1 VNYPVSQF
9 RFADG
14 TIWTTDTVKA
24 MALAGTAGD
33 DTLIG
38 YDSDDQINGLAGADV
53 IRGGAGNDIIDGGS
67 GADQLFG
74 EDGDDT
80 LLAGAGDSAR
90 AAVSNLLR
98 GGAGNDVLIAS
109 DTTLDQLFGDA
120 GNDLSLGGAGN
131 DTMEDTSG
139 SNLFNGK
146 AGADQMRGGDG
157 NDLYAGGAGNDSING
172 DSDFSG
178 VIGKDIVLFNRNE
191 GADSVSRL
199 GAATALSV
207 GGASSYSQ
215 FKLDRVGNALLF
227 KIGKSSVTFTDWY
240 DGTSSASRPAF
251 LQVMAESLRGFN
263 PASTDPTLNRKV
275 QVFDLQG
282 LVAAWDQAQAA
293 RQKFSVADNLSLFRI
308 SGSDTDA
315 YGGAVAYE
323 YGVTGSLDG
332 LATSTMQ
339 SVIGDPA
346 FGQGLQPITG
356 AISGAAAA
364 SALGAA
370 LDTDG
375 QPSSSIDANQLLYA
389 DNPNGHDSLAGGS
402 GSDFLAGR
410 AGNDTLST
418 GAGNNVISF
427 NAGDGA
433 DTVISGAGAAN
444 AISLGGG
451 IGYDGLQLAKDG
463 NDLVLKTGQQDSLT
477 LKDWYAG
484 KDDVLTLQ
492 IILDATAAFNAN
504 SSDPLLNKKVQTFDF
519 RGLVSQFDQ
528 ARAQSPGLSSWAM
541 TNALLQF
548 HLSGSNDAALGG
560 DLAYWYGKNG
570 SLAGMSIDA
579 AQQVIGAAGFGSDA
593 QALHPFSGLQDGLVR
608 LN

>member
-1 VNYPVSQF
+1 
-9 RFADG
+9 
-14 TIWTTDTVKA
+14 
-24 MALAGTAGD
+24 M
-33 DTLIG
+33 
-38 YDSDDQINGLAGADV
+38 
-53 IRGGAGNDIIDGGS
+53 
-67 GADQLFG
+67 
-74 EDGDDT
+74 
-80 LLAGAGDSAR
+80 
-90 AAVSNLLR
+90 
-98 GGAGNDVLIAS
+98 
-109 DTTLDQLFGDA
+109 
-120 GNDLSLGGAGN
+120 
-131 DTMEDTSG
+131 
-139 SNLFNGK
+139 
-146 AGADQMRGGDG
+146 
-157 NDLYAGGAGNDSING
+157 
-172 DSDFSG
+172 
-178 VIGKDIVLFNRNE
+178 
-191 GADSVSRL
+191 
-199 GAATALSV
+199 
-207 GGASSYSQ
+207 
-215 FKLDRVGNALLF
+215 
-227 KIGKSSVTFTDWY
+227 
-240 DGTSSASRPAF
+240 
-251 LQVMAESLRGFN
+251 
-263 PASTDPTLNRKV
+263 
-275 QVFDLQG
+275 
-282 LVAAWDQAQAA
+282 
-293 RQKFSVADNLSLFRI
+293 
-308 SGSDTDA
+308 
-315 YGGAVAYE
+315 
-323 YGVTGSLDG
+323 
-332 LATSTMQ
+332 
-339 SVIGDPA
+339 
-346 FGQGLQPITG
+346 
-356 AISGAAAA
+356 
-364 SALGAA
+364 
-370 LDTDG
+370 
-375 QPSSSIDANQLLYA
+375 LYA

-548 HLSGSNDAALGG
+548 HLAGSNEAALGG